1 MARRLGLGQSYE
13 MGIDPVH
20 AGLIPDPAWKRGR
33 SGKGWF
39 DGETVLAGIGQ
50 GYILTTP
57 LQLAVMTARIASG
70 QAIVPTVVRPTE
82 AGVEKAKPLGITQ
95 EYLDAVRRGMWAV
108 VNEAGGTGKRARL
121 NDEQLQIFGKSGTSQ
136 VARISSRVS
145 QGNLR
150 WNLRD
155 HALFVGY
162 IADPA
167 PRYAIAAI
175 VVHGGSGGKV
185 AAPLLRAI
193 AEETIA
199 ADPAA
204 RSVFDVRRDGI
215 TRKAG

>member
-1 MARRLGLGQSYE
+1 LGITKIAAMARRLGLGQSYE

-33 SGKGWF
+33 FGKGWF

-95 EYLDAVRRGMWAV
+95 GYLDAVRRGMWAV

-121 NDEQLQIFGKSGTSQ
+121 NDGQLQIFGKSGTSQ
-136 VARISSRVS
+136 VARISSSVS
-145 QGNLR
+145 QGNL
-150 WNLRD
+150 
-155 HALFVGY
+155 
-162 IADPA
+162 
-167 PRYAIAAI
+167 
-175 VVHGGSGGKV
+175 
-185 AAPLLRAI
+185 
-193 AEETIA
+193 
-199 ADPAA
+199 
-204 RSVFDVRRDGI
+204 
-215 TRKAG
+215 